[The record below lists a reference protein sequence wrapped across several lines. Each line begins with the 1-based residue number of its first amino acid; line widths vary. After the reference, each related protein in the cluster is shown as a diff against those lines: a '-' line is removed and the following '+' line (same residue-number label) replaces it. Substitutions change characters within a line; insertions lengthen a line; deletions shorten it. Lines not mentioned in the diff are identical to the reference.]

1 MKILVKAT
9 NTLINT
15 CRLAIIKTKKINLMK
30 KVLFT
35 LMFLLSVFAFLNLS
49 TALAAIE
56 IPDNV
61 QQIINKSCYDC
72 HNSSSSNKKA
82 IKEFNFD
89 KLNFLKKQQAIV
101 EWDKVT
107 ASIIDGEMPPKKFN
121 KKHPDKRLTM
131 TDKQVLTNWIKTLSE
146 EVKISLSS
154 QLEKLTNQIISSLDQ
169 NKKNKIAIMEFVN
182 MQGKVS
188 NLGKYISEELTT
200 RLYLTGKF
208 EVIERQLLDKIIEEQ
223 KISMSGMIDESSAV
237 ELGRVL
243 GVDAIASGTITDL
256 GTSVKVNAR
265 LISAESGKLFS
276 VASVE
281 IPKNDK
287 VKILLS
293 QSVATTAVAGATA
306 SGSGAAEKTVK
317 PAGTNPVVTK
327 NGFRFELLNTSVD
340 GERIIFKIKLSNPGD
355 NDKTFHLFGNIP
367 EYAIAFDDLGRE
379 YYLLGAKFANKSLG
393 GWFHETGKRM
403 VAGTSM
409 IMELSF
415 EDEGVNPQNAT
426 RITLLQ
432 LWFYETQI
440 GTRHKVQ
447 FRNIP
452 LNNN

>member
-1 MKILVKAT
+1 MK
-9 NTLINT
+9 NTLFIS
-15 CRLAIIKTKKINLMK
+15 
-30 KVLFT
+30 VLLIAGLNFVIYST
-35 LMFLLSVFAFLNLS
+35 VFANNTPVS
-49 TALAAIE
+49 IG
-56 IPDNV
+56 IPIDV

-72 HNSSSSNKKA
+72 HNSASSNKKA
-82 IKEFNFD
+82 IKKFNFD

-107 ASIIDGEMPPKKFN
+107 SSIIDGEMPPKKFN
-121 KKHPDKRLTM
+121 KKNPNKRLTM
-131 TDKQVLTNWIKTLSE
+131 TDKQVLTNWIRTLSE
-146 EVKISLSS
+146 EIKISLSS

-188 NLGKYISEELTT
+188 NMGKYISEELTT

-223 KISMSGMIDESSAV
+223 KISLSGMIDESSAV

-281 IPKNDK
+281 IPKSDK
-287 VKILLS
+287 VKVLLS
-293 QSVATTAVAGATA
+293 QSIATTEEDNGSLSISATPKNA
-306 SGSGAAEKTVK
+306 
-317 PAGTNPVVTK
+317 VVTK
-327 NGFRFELLNTSVD
+327 NGFEFELLQTTVEVD
-340 GERIIFKIKLSNPGD
+340 RIVFEIKLTNPD
-355 NDKTFHLFGNIP
+355 NSDKIFNLYGNIP
-367 EYAIAFDDLGRE
+367 EHSIAFDNLGSE
-379 YYLLGAKFANKSLG
+379 YYLMEAKYANKPLDS
-393 GWFHETGKRM
+393 WFEYTEKKIIS
-403 VAGTSM
+403 GTSM

-415 EDEGVNPQNAT
+415 GNKEAIPKNAT
-426 RITLLQ
+426 KITLLE
-432 LWFYETQI
+432 LMFANGSNSLKKY
-440 GTRHKVQ
+440 KVE

-452 LNNN
+452 FVKN